1 MLWLA
6 IIAPRFIWKCAHM
19 VIITINYWGG
29 NLLEWPCTPGALA
42 TRAAM
47 VQEAPIKIYA
57 RGVVSYF
64 YFHRSPGALK
74 FRQIN
79 SAILKVPDG
88 ASSC

>member
-47 VQEAPIKIYA
+47 VQEAPIKNIRA
-57 RGVVSYF
+57 RGRIIF
-64 YFHRSPGALK
+64 LFPPLARRAE
-74 FRQIN
+74 I
-79 SAILKVPDG
+79 
-88 ASSC
+88 